1 MSDVNDYYFSKL
13 LLFQTVVKDCQK
25 QSISLSSF
33 INKVEDLLDIL
44 EQFDL
49 VEWSEKVRALWLEL
63 EIKYAVMLNENRLE
77 FSKEEQK
84 EIEKIVNEIYYY
96 VEEQIE
102 KIPEDYWYKSYSS
115 TM

>member
-49 VEWSEKVRALWLEL
+49 VEWSEKVRGYWTD
-63 EIKYAVMLNENRLE
+63 
-77 FSKEEQK
+77 FSR
-84 EIEKIVNEIYYY
+84 
-96 VEEQIE
+96 QIFTNFASLF
-102 KIPEDYWYKSYSS
+102 IRRF
-115 TM
+115 